1 MAQSDATVYAKVVT
15 RAWRD
20 AEFKRQ
26 LLADPA
32 SGLAG
37 MGVALPAGKTV
48 KMVENTD
55 QVINLVLLAR
65 PAKSGLSDEDLE
77 KLALQAQNFINLGPT
92 ININE

>member
-1 MAQSDATVYAKVVT
+1 MAQSSVAGYAKVVV

-26 LLADPA
+26 LLAHPA
-32 SGLAG
+32 SVLAE
-37 MGVALPAGKTV
+37 MGVAVPAGKTI

-55 QVINLVLLAR
+55 QVINLVLLAP
-65 PAKSGLSDEDLE
+65 PAATGLSDEDLQ

-92 ININE
+92 ININ